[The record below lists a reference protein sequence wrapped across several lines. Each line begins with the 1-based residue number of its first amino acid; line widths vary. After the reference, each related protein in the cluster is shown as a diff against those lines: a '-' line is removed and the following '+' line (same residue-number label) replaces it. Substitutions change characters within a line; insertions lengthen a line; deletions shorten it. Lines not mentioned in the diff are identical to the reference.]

1 MMIKEHLVA
10 PFLLVEGA
18 LFACK
23 RWWEVKRFEGKKIVP
38 DLLM

>member
-1 MMIKEHLVA
+1 MRTKEHLVA

-23 RWWEVKRFEGKKIVP
+23 GWWEVKRFEGKRKVP

>member
-23 RWWEVKRFEGKKIVP
+23 EWWEV
-38 DLLM
+38 